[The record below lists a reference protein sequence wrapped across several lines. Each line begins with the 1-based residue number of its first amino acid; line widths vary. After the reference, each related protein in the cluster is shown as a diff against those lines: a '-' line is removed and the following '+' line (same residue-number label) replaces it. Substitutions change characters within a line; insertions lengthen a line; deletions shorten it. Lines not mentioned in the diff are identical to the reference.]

1 MNNTMRKI
9 DEYKGTMIIYF
20 DRKYML
26 VNKNYVPLLNIKFDN
41 ISLFLE
47 DYAICRL
54 NNKYTYIKYTGEF
67 IKENLW
73 FDQCTNFKDNIARVI
88 NNNKVFYINTNG
100 DNIFNI
106 EFDNGG
112 IFYNGLLS
120 VTLFGKDYR
129 INKKGYI
136 V

>member
-120 VTLFGKDYR
+120 VTLFGKDYC

>member
-26 VNKNYVPLLNIKFDN
+26 VNKNYVPLLNMKFDN